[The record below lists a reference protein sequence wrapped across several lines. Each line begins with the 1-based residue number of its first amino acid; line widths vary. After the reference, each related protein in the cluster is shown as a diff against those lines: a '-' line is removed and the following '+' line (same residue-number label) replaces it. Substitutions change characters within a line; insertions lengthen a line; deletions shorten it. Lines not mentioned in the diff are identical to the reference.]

1 MTTTFIQGTSIR
13 MIETLARNHGWDG
26 SENLYL
32 WLSKRLADGKE
43 AISIVTSWEE
53 YAAQGA

>member
-1 MTTTFIQGTSIR
+1 MQTTFIQGTSIS

-26 SENLYL
+26 TENLYL

-43 AISIVTSWEE
+43 AISIVTRWED
-53 YAAQGA
+53 YSRQGA